1 MKVIKVKASKSY
13 EITVSSGFESFDKSV
28 IPLISGDKVA
38 IITDTNVS
46 PLYFDVV
53 KNLIK
58 NKTVEKIEIQ
68 AGEESKNANVYIE
81 VANTLAKLN
90 FTRKDT
96 IIGLGGGVVGDLAG
110 LVASTFMRGINYIA
124 MPTSLLSMVDSS
136 VGGKT
141 AINLDSGK
149 NLLGTFFQPDAVYIN
164 VDFLKTLPKREV
176 TCGLGEIMKYA
187 FIDSRITKQSIKN
200 CSYFDLIVN
209 SLEIK
214 RDIVEEDE
222 RESGKRMLLNFGHT
236 IGHAIEK
243 LSGYTL
249 SHGECVIKG
258 MYYALNLSKNLGYL
272 SENDYNESVKF
283 ISLLGVQLNVSYT
296 KEDIKSVIK
305 NDKKFNGLHINFV
318 LTTGFASAFVEKI
331 EIDDVVEKIW

>member
-1 MKVIKVKASKSY
+1 MKIITVNASKIY
-13 EITVSSGFESFDKSV
+13 NITVTNGLGEFSSSV
-28 IPLISGDKVA
+28 MPLIKGDKVA

-46 PLYFDVV
+46 PIYFDAV
-53 KNLIK
+53 KNLIT
-58 NKTVEKIEIQ
+58 NKTVEQIVIT
-68 AGEESKNANVYIE
+68 AGEESKNATTYIE
-81 VANTLAKLN
+81 VANTLSKLG

-96 IIGLGGGVVGDLAG
+96 VIGLGGGVVGDLAA
-110 LVASTFMRGINYIA
+110 LVASTYMRGINYIA

-164 VDFLKTLPKREV
+164 VDFLNTLPKREV

-187 FIDSRITKQSIKN
+187 FIDNRITKDAIEKAN
-200 CSYFDLIVN
+200 YFDLIVK

-222 RESGKRMLLNFGHT
+222 KESGKRMLLNFGHT
-236 IGHAIEK
+236 VGHAIEK
-243 LSGYTL
+243 LSDYTL

-272 SENDYNESVKF
+272 SESDYDNAVKF
-283 ISLLGVQLNVSYT
+283 ISLSGVTLNVEYC
-296 KEDIKSVIK
+296 KEEIENVIK
-305 NDKKFNGLHINFV
+305 NDKKFNGSEMNFV
-318 LTTGFASAFVEKI
+318 LTSGFGNAFVEKI
-331 EIDDVVEKIW
+331 KISDLVDKIW